1 MGEEQDNEELKGRVF
16 IMDMYMLYEE
26 MMTRKSG
33 GEVQQMIPTI
43 PTKVGR
49 YTKVGW
55 FQVGRNLEGER
66 RGR

>member
-43 PTKVGR
+43 GTPRLVGS
-49 YTKVGW
+49 K
-55 FQVGRNLEGER
+55 
-66 RGR
+66 